1 MLGRTMHGIDYDP
14 VHDEI
19 VVPQQFGQAILTFDG
34 AARGEQLPKRVIQGP
49 LTQLRAL
56 DRLAVDPLNDE
67 IYVPE
72 GQRVLVFDRGANGNV
87 APKRILGGP
96 ATGFSSA
103 SAVAIDP
110 VRNLVVIGGS
120 ARVGGEAAAVL
131 AIFSRTASGNAKPI
145 RVITGAEARLSP
157 AGNMRIHPES
167 GMIFVVQQGPGY
179 VGVWS
184 IEDSG
189 AAPPRFT
196 IGGPDGALRKPRG
209 LDLDPKNN
217 AVIISDKELNAV
229 LTYELPAV
237 FEKSATASAR

>member
-14 VHDEI
+14 IHDEI
-19 VVPQQFGQAILTFDG
+19 VVPQQFGQAILTFAG
-34 AARGEQLPKRVIQGP
+34 AARGEQPPKRVIQGP

-72 GQRVLVFDRGANGNV
+72 GQRILVFDREAHGNV
-87 APKRILGGP
+87 APKRILSGP
-96 ATGFSSA
+96 ATGFTSA
-103 SAVAIDP
+103 GAVAVDP
-110 VRNLVVIGGS
+110 VRNLMVVGGS
-120 ARVGGEAAAVL
+120 TRAAGGAAVL
-131 AIFSRTASGNAKPI
+131 AIFERTAKGNAKPI
-145 RVITGAEARLSP
+145 RVITGPEARLSA

-167 GMIFVVQQGPGY
+167 GLIFVVQQGPGY

-189 AAPPRFT
+189 AAPPHFT
-196 IGGPDGALRKPRG
+196 IGGPDGTLRKPRG

-217 AVIISDKELNAV
+217 AVIISDKALNAV

-237 FEKSATASAR
+237 FDRNSDSAR